1 MAVGR
6 KAAGK
11 AGQSDA
17 PIELESDDDDD
28 DDSEAGG
35 VEVVERGSDA
45 SAGGRLPAE
54 DKDSNGVGGFGG
66 GMVNLWF
73 MNLRGLP
80 KCQDSA

>member
-45 SAGGRLPAE
+45 SAGGASRRKTRIRMESE
-54 DKDSNGVGGFGG
+54 DSEEE
-66 GMVNLWF
+66 W
-73 MNLRGLP
+73 
-80 KCQDSA
+80 